1 MSRRRLLWLV
11 GLGLLGGSV
20 GAASGALTE
29 EELRWYRRL
38 VYSGVDDEVI
48 WSILGVKYGR
58 VGNSLTPLWNTNT
71 IGFSRIR
78 YPEQGGYRVD
88 TLEVVFYT
96 DLASG
101 ERLESWYN
109 PYTSREVEVIV
120 PAPAAV
126 SSYHSE
132 VGPSERTAGGG
143 IRIAESI
150 QPPRT
155 IGGDTWVQVEKRV
168 AVAPDPA
175 EALIFSSI
183 EFVDYRGGPTIFA
196 RARPV
201 LRPRCSLR
209 SCRTGCRGWRWAG
222 AQVAFTPARR
232 EPSSLLST
240 ICRLPPV
247 SCSSG
252 TTRKS
257 RRIRSGISGIR
268 RGRRIC
274 SGRVC
279 AGGRGCGRWS
289 GPCGPRRPRATG
301 PGRAFRRPARGAP
314 RRA

>member
-183 EFVDYRGGPTIFA
+183 EFVDYRGGTDD
-196 RARPV
+196 
-201 LRPRCSLR
+201 LR
-209 SCRTGCRGWRWAG
+209 S
-222 AQVAFTPARR
+222 
-232 EPSSLLST
+232 
-240 ICRLPPV
+240 
-247 SCSSG
+247 
-252 TTRKS
+252 
-257 RRIRSGISGIR
+257 
-268 RGRRIC
+268 
-274 SGRVC
+274 
-279 AGGRGCGRWS
+279 
-289 GPCGPRRPRATG
+289 
-301 PGRAFRRPARGAP
+301 GAP
-314 RRA
+314 RVEATLQLEIVSDWLPWMEMGGRAGGLYTRAKGTKLFTLDDLPASSRQLLKRHYPEIAEDPFGY